1 MSSAYY
7 SPIVSDDLIWEVARS
22 QNAYIVKR
30 KGVQFSRDPLN
41 LVNLHSRKHGGFVNT
56 KAVGIAPAEGDKGG
70 VTLVTKKAGNA
81 QRPAAAT
88 QVTINGSK
96 SNRKTYKSVANT
108 VAKGYRGDLRAA
120 AVSRASAI
128 RKSQRAVKERPASAP
143 RGVKAKK
150 AAAAAE
156 EN

>member
-1 MSSAYY
+1 
-7 SPIVSDDLIWEVARS
+7 LCHRT
-22 QNAYIVKR
+22 
-30 KGVQFSRDPLN
+30 F
-41 LVNLHSRKHGGFVNT
+41 
-56 KAVGIAPAEGDKGG
+56 
-70 VTLVTKKAGNA
+70 
-81 QRPAAAT
+81 
-88 QVTINGSK
+88 
-96 SNRKTYKSVANT
+96 KSVANT

-128 RKSQRAVKERPASAP
+128 RHSQRPVKEAPASKA

>member
-1 MSSAYY
+1 MSLFPFPSL
-7 SPIVSDDLIWEVARS
+7 PPRR
-22 QNAYIVKR
+22 QR
-30 KGVQFSRDPLN
+30 TPSR
-41 LVNLHSRKHGGFVNT
+41 R
-56 KAVGIAPAEGDKGG
+56 
-70 VTLVTKKAGNA
+70 
-81 QRPAAAT
+81 AAANDNT
-88 QVTINGSK
+88 
-96 SNRKTYKSVANT
+96 RTYKSVANT

-128 RKSQRAVKERPASAP
+128 RKSQRAIKERPASAP